1 LLDLYDRES
10 QEVSMHRRTYFLT
23 AAACSLA
30 LAIGY
35 CSRAQAEG
43 FYAGVQGG
51 ATFFNDDYTRVV
63 IPPLPTIGSHTNFD
77 VGWLAGASGGYEWPI
92 GLALEEEFTFRESH
106 LDRVA
111 TSGGPI
117 FTGGDAHSY
126 SIMTNGY
133 YRWHNSTPFTP
144 YIGGGAGESTVV
156 LNNLHPAFGTGTGSF
171 GGDDAVF
178 AYQGIGGVSYAFSP
192 RLSLAAEYRYF
203 ATLRP
208 GFQAN
213 VAGANNVK
221 VAPDYSSHNV
231 LLRVNYSFE

>member
-1 LLDLYDRES
+1 MNRRARRAS
-10 QEVSMHRRTYFLT
+10 FVS

-30 LAIGY
+30 LLLGSGSA
-35 CSRAQAEG
+35 AHAEG
-43 FYAGVQGG
+43 FYAGIQGG

-63 IPPLPTIGSHTNFD
+63 IPPNPTLGSHTNFD
-77 VGWLAGASGGYEWPI
+77 VGWLAGASGGFEWPI

-111 TSGGPI
+111 NSGGPI

-144 YIGGGAGESTVV
+144 YLGGGVGESTVV
-156 LNNLHPAFGTGTGSF
+156 LNNLHPNFGNGTGNF

-178 AYQGIGGVSYAFSP
+178 GYQGMGGVAYAFSP

-208 GFQAN
+208 GFEAN
-213 VAGANNVK
+213 VGGANNVK

-231 LLRVNYSFE
+231 LLRLVYNFK

>member
-1 LLDLYDRES
+1 MNRS
-10 QEVSMHRRTYFLT
+10 ACFLST
-23 AAACSLA
+23 AACSL
-30 LAIGY
+30 LLLTCSLLLLIGFG
-35 CSRAQAEG
+35 SSAHAEG
-43 FYAGVQGG
+43 FYTGVQGG
-51 ATFFNDDYTRVV
+51 ATFFNDEYTRVV
-63 IPPLPTIGSHTNFD
+63 IPPFPTIGSHTNFD
-77 VGWLAGASGGYEWPI
+77 VGWLAGASAGYEWPL

-111 TSGGPI
+111 TTGGSL

-144 YIGGGAGESTVV
+144 YIGGGVGESTVV
-156 LNNLHPAFGTGTGSF
+156 LNNLRPNFGTGTGTF

-178 AYQGIGGVSYAFSP
+178 GYQGIGGVSYAISP
-192 RLSLAAEYRYF
+192 RLSVATEYRYF

-208 GFQAN
+208 GFEADAGSAN
-213 VAGANNVK
+213 KVK

-231 LLRVNYSFE
+231 LLRLNYNFD